1 MTDGQAALERGDWQ
15 GAKQAFELSLHQG
28 DDPEALEGL
37 GLAAWWLDL
46 ADVVFDARERA
57 YRGYLEQDDRAA
69 AARVAVWLAW
79 DTAAFRGEQA
89 VASGWL
95 QRARRL
101 LEGHPDAPENAWLA
115 LRAGVFALLDDGDP
129 EEAEKLAG
137 EAVRIGQRLRAVDY
151 EMVGRALHGFA
162 RVAGGHV
169 ADGLRELDEVN
180 AGVLAGEMTDR
191 VLIGLA
197 CCYLIAA
204 CERIQDF
211 DRAAQW
217 CDRLKAWCA
226 KWGLRPGAFR

>member
-180 AGVLAGEMTDR
+180 AGVRLLLSDR
-191 VLIGLA
+191 CLRAYSRFRSRGPVVRSAQGLVREVG
-197 CCYLIAA
+197 AA
-204 CERIQDF
+204 ARCFPVIRC
-211 DRAAQW
+211 R
-217 CDRLKAWCA
+217 R
-226 KWGLRPGAFR
+226 RPTPSA